1 MFLVVVLVGFGLFV
15 LDFFIGFFSTLGCFH
30 LVWRSWVMLKVK
42 ARASAHKV
50 STVST
55 ELHTQTNTHAH
66 AGTQAPLAV
75 VSSFISHHLDKP
87 LP

>member
-1 MFLVVVLVGFGLFV
+1 
-15 LDFFIGFFSTLGCFH
+15 
-30 LVWRSWVMLKVK
+30 MLKVK

-55 ELHTQTNTHAH
+55 DLHTQTSTHTHAC
-66 AGTQAPLAV
+66 TQAPLAV
-75 VSSFISHHLDKP
+75 VLSFISHHLHKS

>member
-1 MFLVVVLVGFGLFV
+1 MFLVVALVVFGLFV
-15 LDFFIGFFSTLGCFH
+15 LGFSTLVCFH

-42 ARASAHKV
+42 ARASPHKA

-55 ELHTQTNTHAH
+55 ELHTQTNTHACTH
-66 AGTQAPLAV
+66 TQAPLDIV
-75 VSSFISHHLDKP
+75 LSFISHHLDQS

>member
-1 MFLVVVLVGFGLFV
+1 
-15 LDFFIGFFSTLGCFH
+15 
-30 LVWRSWVMLKVK
+30 MLKVK
-42 ARASAHKV
+42 ARAHPHKA

-66 AGTQAPLAV
+66 ACRHTQAPLAV
-75 VSSFISHHLDKP
+75 VLSFISHHLDKS